1 MIKTIINNISENTF
15 FTNNFTYII
24 VGEIHV
30 LNGVSLYIEDNTI
43 ILLRNGINITNINR
57 SIDYSTLIFDTGST
71 LIAKKLFVKSVDKNN
86 KPVNYAN
93 NGGLIFLGSSANIIY
108 STYNTIYSQISATP
122 SNFSIEEL
130 IIEYLGSTNNNNIT
144 IIGNNN
150 DEFKIKN
157 IKSFYS
163 GNIGLSIIKSNII
176 IDKLFIN
183 NPSGNVAIE
192 NNNSIINIT
201 KLIKI
206 IITNSTTSSLFNF
219 TVNTYSP
226 YIKIKKNANVYL
238 YAPQFNP
245 IINPLEVVSIYIPH
259 PTSPYFI
266 NNNIKKQTYIF
277 RYVI

>member
-1 MIKTIINNISENTF
+1 MIKIILNNISVNTF
-15 FTNNFTYII
+15 FTNKFTYII

-30 LNGVSLYIEDNTI
+30 LSGVSLYIENNTT
-43 ILLRNGINITNINR
+43 ILLRNGININNTNR
-57 SIDYSTLIFDTGST
+57 SIDYSTLIFDTGSK

-86 KPVNYAN
+86 KLVNYAD
-93 NGGLIFLGSSANIIY
+93 NGGLIFLGSATNIIY
-108 STYNTIYSQISATP
+108 STYNTIFSQISATP

-130 IIEYLGSTNNNNIT
+130 IIEYLGSTINNNIT
-144 IIGNNN
+144 IIGNNE
-150 DEFKIKN
+150 DEFNIKN

-163 GNIGLSIIKSNII
+163 GNIGLSVIKSNII

-206 IITNSTTSSLFNF
+206 IITNSITSSLFNF

-226 YIKIKKNANVYL
+226 YLKINTNAVVYL
-238 YAPQFNP
+238 NAPQFNP
-245 IINPLEVVSIYIPH
+245 IINPLKVVSIDIPS
-259 PTSPYFI
+259 PTSPYFV
-266 NNNIKKQTYIF
+266 NKNLKKQTYIF
-277 RYVI
+277 RDVI

>member
-1 MIKTIINNISENTF
+1 MIKTILNNISENTF
-15 FTNNFTYII
+15 FTNNFKYII

-43 ILLRNGINITNINR
+43 IYLRNGININNTNR

-71 LIAKKLFVKSVDKNN
+71 LIAKKIFIKSADKNN
-86 KPVNYAN
+86 KSVNYAN
-93 NGGLIFLGSSANIIY
+93 NGGLIFLGSAANVIY
-108 STYNTIYSQISATP
+108 STYNTIFSQISSTP

-144 IIGNNN
+144 IIGTNN
-150 DEFKIKN
+150 DEFNIKN

-163 GNIGLSIIKSNII
+163 GNIGLSVIKSNII

-183 NPSGNVAIE
+183 NPNGIVAIE

-219 TVNTYSP
+219 LVNTYSP
-226 YIKIKKNANVYL
+226 YLKINKNAIVYL
-238 YAPQFNP
+238 NAPQFNP
-245 IINPLEVVSIYIPH
+245 VVNPLEVVSIDIPS
-259 PTSPYFI
+259 PISPYFV
-266 NNNIKKQTYIF
+266 NKNVKKQTYIF
-277 RYVI
+277 RDV